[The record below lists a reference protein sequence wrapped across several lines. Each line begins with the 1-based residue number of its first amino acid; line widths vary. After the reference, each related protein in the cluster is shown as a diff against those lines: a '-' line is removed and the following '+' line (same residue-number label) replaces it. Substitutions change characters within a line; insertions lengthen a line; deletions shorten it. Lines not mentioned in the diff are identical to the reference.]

1 MNTGNYPA
9 TKSDA
14 DKQNVRMFRTLLN
27 RTKYYGCSLLKKK
40 NKKKIKM
47 KKLNQKE
54 IFWVVDPV
62 SPTTF
67 LHSSRTP
74 SVPPGRREKSRKKY
88 DTHVPASLWA
98 GPTALTGRTP
108 EGGPR
113 GLEGKTNNSNVQPF
127 LTRTPSLPSG
137 RREKFNLNK
146 YSHRKS
152 TSLKA
157 NPKQEVVSI
166 TYEEI
171 GLFPR
176 SFSRVLDVR
185 PVPL

>member
-1 MNTGNYPA
+1 
-9 TKSDA
+9 
-14 DKQNVRMFRTLLN
+14 
-27 RTKYYGCSLLKKK
+27 
-40 NKKKIKM
+40 M

-54 IFWVVDPV
+54 FFWVVNPV
-62 SPTTF
+62 LPTTF
-67 LHSSRTP
+67 LNSSQ
-74 SVPPGRREKSRKKY
+74 KSQKTC
-88 DTHVPASLWA
+88 DTHV
-98 GPTALTGRTP
+98 
-108 EGGPR
+108 
-113 GLEGKTNNSNVQPF
+113 EGKKRNSYVQPF
-127 LTRTPSLPSG
+127 LAKT
-137 RREKFNLNK
+137 LNRNKKK
-146 YSHRKS
+146 YSHEYS

>member
-1 MNTGNYPA
+1 
-9 TKSDA
+9 
-14 DKQNVRMFRTLLN
+14 
-27 RTKYYGCSLLKKK
+27 
-40 NKKKIKM
+40 M

-54 IFWVVDPV
+54 FFWVVNPV
-62 SPTTF
+62 LPTTF
-67 LHSSRTP
+67 LHSSQK
-74 SVPPGRREKSRKKY
+74 PGEKY
-88 DTHVPASLWA
+88 DTHM
-98 GPTALTGRTP
+98 
-108 EGGPR
+108 
-113 GLEGKTNNSNVQPF
+113 EGKTSNSKIQSRSLHDLRSRGF
-127 LTRTPSLPSG
+127 LTQ
-137 RREKFNLNK
+137 KFNRTK

>member
-1 MNTGNYPA
+1 
-9 TKSDA
+9 
-14 DKQNVRMFRTLLN
+14 
-27 RTKYYGCSLLKKK
+27 
-40 NKKKIKM
+40 M
-47 KKLNQKE
+47 KKLNQNPAIFDRGEKE
-54 IFWVVDPV
+54 FFWVLDPV

-67 LHSSRTP
+67 LNRSQ
-74 SVPPGRREKSRKKY
+74 KSKEIY
-88 DTHVPASLWA
+88 DTHV
-98 GPTALTGRTP
+98 
-108 EGGPR
+108 
-113 GLEGKTNNSNVQPF
+113 EGKKMNSNVKPF
-127 LTRTPSLPSG
+127 LTQM
-137 RREKFNLNK
+137 LNRKK